1 MVTAVMSDPQGNVTH
16 PRYEQII
23 FDTLPECQ
31 SALQVEEFYGL
42 MWVTVQVAYPQQTL
56 QNLGCGAWDMSKYG
70 GPEAE
75 KQPLI
80 YH

>member
-42 MWVTVQVAYPQQTL
+42 MWATVQIAYPQQTL
-56 QNLGCGAWDMSKYG
+56 QNLGCGAWDMTNIG
-70 GPEAE
+70 APEAE
-75 KQPLI
+75 TQPLI